1 MSKSKNRTPGND
13 LGTLLRRWR
22 GARNKS
28 QMEASLDAGVS
39 QRHLSFIEIGRSV
52 PSRETLIVIAA
63 ALDIPFRDRNG
74 LLLAAGYAPIYAEA
88 QWDAG
93 QMRVI
98 TNALTRML

>member
-1 MSKSKNRTPGND
+1 MSQPNSMSKSKNRTQGND

-52 PSRETLIVIAA
+52 PSRETLIGIAE
-63 ALDIPFRDRNG
+63 ALEIPYRDRNP
-74 LLLAAGYAPIYAEA
+74 LLLAAPGTRPCTRTP
-88 QWDAG
+88 AG
-93 QMRVI
+93 II
-98 TNALTRML
+98 TICAS